1 MSQTL
6 ALKLNNDLVMNKS
19 LTNIIVL
26 IGIVITTVA
35 GYILFSQN
43 SVSLL
48 TSNTADLQLQQLLA
62 SSQLF
67 VERSRT
73 LSEIDMDTSILEDE
87 VFNSL
92 KSYSPPP
99 NEFEVGRPNPFAPTF
114 GSTPSSP

>member
-1 MSQTL
+1 
-6 ALKLNNDLVMNKS
+6 MNKS
-19 LTNIIVL
+19 TTNIIVL
-26 IGIVITTVA
+26 VGIVITAVA

-43 SVSLL
+43 SSPFL
-48 TSNTADLQLQQLLA
+48 TANPSDQQLQQLLS

-73 LSEIDMDTSILEDE
+73 LSEIQMDTELFDDP

-99 NEFEVGRPNPFAPTF
+99 SDFQVGRPNPFAPSF
-114 GSTPSSP
+114 NSTPVSQ

>member
-1 MSQTL
+1 
-6 ALKLNNDLVMNKS
+6 MNKS

-26 IGIVITTVA
+26 TGIVVTSVA
-35 GYILFSQN
+35 GYVLFSQN
-43 SVSLL
+43 SAPLL
-48 TSNTADLQLQQLLA
+48 TSNTADVQLQQLLT

-73 LSEIDMDTSILEDE
+73 LSEIDMDTSIFEDE

-99 NEFEVGRPNPFAPTF
+99 NEFQVGRSNPFAPTF
-114 GSTPSSP
+114 GSTPTSP